1 MGRRP
6 GLGGAFSSNGEGAAL
21 VSGSD
26 VAVAEDRVS
35 LQAGGTLVFEAAGVC
50 FAALVPSVIRDAE
63 AGGHKGSLCPL
74 VTTG

>member
-1 MGRRP
+1 MI
-6 GLGGAFSSNGEGAAL
+6 
-21 VSGSD
+21 
-26 VAVAEDRVS
+26 VAEDRVS